1 MKEINVKGTAR
12 AAFGKKAAHEIRKAN
27 AVPCNLYGEAKDE
40 NGAPVALPFTVTND
54 ELRNLIYSPDIY
66 AVNLNIDGKECKAI
80 LKEIQ
85 FHPVK
90 DNVLHV
96 DFYEITDTKPIVM
109 EVPIKLNGL
118 AEGVKAGGKLTL
130 QMRKLKVKALYNAIP
145 EKLIVNVSH
154 LGLGKT
160 VKVGELS
167 YEGLEL
173 LNAKEAVVCA
183 VKLTR
188 AARGAAAAAAN
199 N

>member
-12 AAFGKKAAHEIRKAN
+12 AAFGKKAAREIRKAN

-118 AEGVKAGGKLTL
+118 AEGVKAGGRLAASV
-130 QMRKLKVKALYNAIP
+130 RKLKVKAVYTNIP
-145 EKLIVNVSH
+145 SPP
-154 LGLGKT
+154 T
-160 VKVGELS
+160 S
-167 YEGLEL
+167 
-173 LNAKEAVVCA
+173 
-183 VKLTR
+183 T
-188 AARGAAAAAAN
+188 
-199 N
+199 

>member
-12 AAFGKKAAHEIRKAN
+12 AAFGKKAAREIRKAN

-118 AEGVKAGGKLTL
+118 AEGVKAGGRLAASV
-130 QMRKLKVKALYNAIP
+130 RKLKVKAVYTNIP
-145 EKLIVNVSH
+145 ERLNIDVTS

-160 VKVGELS
+160 IKVGELHF
-167 YEGLEL
+167 EGLEL
-173 LNAKEAVVCA
+173 VTSKEVDVCQ
-183 VKLTR
+183 VKMT
-188 AARGAAAAAAN
+188 RGARSAASADN
-199 N
+199 

>member
-12 AAFGKKAAHEIRKAN
+12 AAFGKKAAREIRKAN

-66 AVNLNIDGKECKAI
+66 AVNLNIDCKECKAI

-118 AEGVKAGGKLTL
+118 AEGVKAGGRLAASV
-130 QMRKLKVKALYNAIP
+130 RKLKVKAVYTNIP
-145 EKLIVNVSH
+145 ERLNIDVTS

-160 VKVGELS
+160 IKVGELHF
-167 YEGLEL
+167 EGLEL
-173 LNAKEAVVCA
+173 VTSKEVVVCQ
-183 VKLTR
+183 VKMT
-188 AARGAAAAAAN
+188 RGARSAASADN
-199 N
+199 

>member
-12 AAFGKKAAHEIRKAN
+12 AAFGKKAAREIRKAN

-118 AEGVKAGGKLTL
+118 AEGVKAGGRLAASVRLNIDVT
-130 QMRKLKVKALYNAIP
+130 
-145 EKLIVNVSH
+145 S

-160 VKVGELS
+160 IKVGELHF
-167 YEGLEL
+167 EGLESVTS
-173 LNAKEAVVCA
+173 KEVVVCQ
-183 VKLTR
+183 VKMT
-188 AARGAAAAAAN
+188 RGARSAASADN
-199 N
+199 

>member
-118 AEGVKAGGKLTL
+118 AEGVKAGGRLAASV
-130 QMRKLKVKALYNAIP
+130 RKLKVKAVYTNIP
-145 EKLIVNVSH
+145 ERLNIDVTS

-160 VKVGELS
+160 IKVGELHFES
-167 YEGLEL
+167 LEL
-173 LNAKEAVVCA
+173 VTSKEVVVCQ
-183 VKLTR
+183 VKMT
-188 AARGAAAAAAN
+188 RGARSAASADN
-199 N
+199 

>member
-12 AAFGKKAAHEIRKAN
+12 AAFGKKAAREIRKAN

-54 ELRNLIYSPDIY
+54 ELRNLIY

-118 AEGVKAGGKLTL
+118 AEGVKAGGRLAASV
-130 QMRKLKVKALYNAIP
+130 RKLKVKAVYTNIP
-145 EKLIVNVSH
+145 ERLNIDVTS

-160 VKVGELS
+160 IKVGELHF
-167 YEGLEL
+167 EGLEL
-173 LNAKEAVVCA
+173 VTSKEVVVCQ
-183 VKLTR
+183 VKMT
-188 AARGAAAAAAN
+188 RGARSAASADN
-199 N
+199 

>member
-12 AAFGKKAAHEIRKAN
+12 AAFGKKAAREIRKAN

-109 EVPIKLNGL
+109 EVPINLNGL
-118 AEGVKAGGKLTL
+118 AEGVKAGGRLAASV
-130 QMRKLKVKALYNAIP
+130 RKLKVKAVYTNIP
-145 EKLIVNVSH
+145 ERLNIDVTS

-160 VKVGELS
+160 IKVGELHF
-167 YEGLEL
+167 EGLEL
-173 LNAKEAVVCA
+173 VTSKEVVVCQ
-183 VKLTR
+183 VKMT
-188 AARGAAAAAAN
+188 RGARSAASADN
-199 N
+199 

>member
-12 AAFGKKAAHEIRKAN
+12 AAFGKKAAREIRKAN

-40 NGAPVALPFTVTND
+40 NGEPVALPFTVTND

-118 AEGVKAGGKLTL
+118 AEGVKAGGRLAASV
-130 QMRKLKVKALYNAIP
+130 RKLKVKAVYTNIP
-145 EKLIVNVSH
+145 ERLNIDVTS

-160 VKVGELS
+160 IKVGELHF
-167 YEGLEL
+167 EGLEL
-173 LNAKEAVVCA
+173 VTSKEVVVCQ
-183 VKLTR
+183 VKMT
-188 AARGAAAAAAN
+188 RGARSAASADN
-199 N
+199 

>member
-12 AAFGKKAAHEIRKAN
+12 AAFGKKAAREIRKAN

-118 AEGVKAGGKLTL
+118 AEGVKAGGRLAASV
-130 QMRKLKVKALYNAIP
+130 RKLKVKAVYTNIP
-145 EKLIVNVSH
+145 ERLNIDVTS

-160 VKVGELS
+160 IKVGELHF
-167 YEGLEL
+167 EGLEL
-173 LNAKEAVVCA
+173 MNAKNAVVCA
-183 VKLTR
+183 VNLTR
-188 AARGAAAAAAN
+188 AARGAQAAAK
-199 N
+199 

>member
-12 AAFGKKAAHEIRKAN
+12 AAFGKKAAREIRKAN

-118 AEGVKAGGKLTL
+118 AEGVKAGGKLL
-130 QMRKLKVKALYNAIP
+130 VSARKLKISAMLHELPDTLEVDCTPLQIGKQ
-145 EKLIVNVSH
+145 IVAGDLH
-154 LGLGKT
+154 
-160 VKVGELS
+160 
-167 YEGLEL
+167 YEGVSIVSPK
-173 LNAKEAVVCA
+173 ATIICSVRP
-183 VKLTR
+183 TR
-188 AARGAAAAAAN
+188 ASAQAAQAQ
-199 N
+199 

>member
-12 AAFGKKAAHEIRKAN
+12 AAFGKKAAREIRKAN

-118 AEGVKAGGKLTL
+118 AEGVKAGGRLAASV
-130 QMRKLKVKALYNAIP
+130 RKLKVKAVYTNIP
-145 EKLIVNVSH
+145 ERLNIDVTS

-160 VKVGELS
+160 IKVGELS

-173 LNAKEAVVCA
+173 INAKEAVVCA

-188 AARGAAAAAAN
+188 AARGAAATAGK
-199 N
+199 